1 MEQSKAIK
9 QAAASAKRPGIIRF
23 FASMGQ
29 YIAGVC
35 RDFMQG
41 DLWVKLS
48 ALLWGSSCV
57 ARGQYVKGVL
67 LTVLEALFAYFIPV
81 VFWPSM
87 KQAGHPGHGTAAAGL
102 QSRDPAERV
111 QRLRQLLPH
120 HALWGHRLRAA
131 AHGGGAVA
139 AQHPRRPGGGGPGQG
154 GQACEFLPED
164 IADCFGVKFHRHAPH
179 PAGAGRGLLHH
190 YSPDCDDPHRLHQL

>member
-9 QAAASAKRPGIIRF
+9 QAAAPAKRPGTIRF

-87 KQAGHPGHGTAAAGL
+87 SKLGTLGTVQQQRVCNPETGRTSSTTTTTPSSSCSLGSSVAVLLLTAVVLWSAA
-102 QSRDPAERV
+102 
-111 QRLRQLLPH
+111 H
-120 HALWGHRLRAA
+120 IRAA
-131 AHGGGAVA
+131 RAVKVRA
-139 AQHPRRPGGGGPGQG
+139 KAGKHVNSFR
-154 GQACEFLPED
+154 ED
-164 IADCFGVKFHRHAPH
+164 IADCFGVKFHRTSKRFPCRCWAW
-179 PAGAGRGLLHH
+179 PA
-190 YSPDCDDPHRLHQL
+190 SPLFP

>member
-9 QAAASAKRPGIIRF
+9 QAAAPAKRPGIIRF

-29 YIAGVC
+29 YIAGVG

-87 KQAGHPGHGTAAAGL
+87 SKLGTLGTVQQQRVYNPETRQNEFNDYDNSFLIMLFGDIGCVLLLTAVVLWLRNIRAAGRWR
-102 QSRDPAERV
+102 S
-111 QRLRQLLPH
+111 
-120 HALWGHRLRAA
+120 G
-131 AHGGGAVA
+131 
-139 AQHPRRPGGGGPGQG
+139 PRR
-154 GQACEFLPED
+154 A
-164 IADCFGVKFHRHAPH
+164 
-179 PAGAGRGLLHH
+179 
-190 YSPDCDDPHRLHQL
+190 SM

>member
-9 QAAASAKRPGIIRF
+9 QAAAPAKRPGIIRF

-57 ARGQYVKGVL
+57 ARGQ
-67 LTVLEALFAYFIPV
+67 
-81 VFWPSM
+81 
-87 KQAGHPGHGTAAAGL
+87 
-102 QSRDPAERV
+102 
-111 QRLRQLLPH
+111 
-120 HALWGHRLRAA
+120 
-131 AHGGGAVA
+131 
-139 AQHPRRPGGGGPGQG
+139 
-154 GQACEFLPED
+154 
-164 IADCFGVKFHRHAPH
+164 
-179 PAGAGRGLLHH
+179 
-190 YSPDCDDPHRLHQL
+190 